1 MALGDPY
8 ATPDELAVR
17 LGGDVS
23 DSYER
28 LVDAASR
35 AVESFT
41 RRQFNREDP
50 AEDDDYAIPRRF
62 RALDRERVAVDDF
75 YTIEDLAV
83 EVNGTFWDLSSID
96 ARPWDGI
103 RYGQI
108 NWPYSDLFAINR
120 SFPWSRRAQI
130 TVWAHWGWAA
140 VPAGI
145 VEATLDVAE
154 VMSSA
159 FTSGRGTL
167 NSEAL
172 AGYSYSVNF
181 ATSSLSV
188 GADTVPPEYVK
199 ALPFRRKVF
208 GVA

>member
-8 ATPDELAVR
+8 ATPEQLAAR
-17 LGGDVS
+17 LGTDPVS
-23 DSYER
+23 DENALR
-28 LVDAASR
+28 VLDAASR

-41 RRQFNREDP
+41 RRQFNRDEDEY
-50 AEDDDYAIPRRF
+50 AEPRRF

-75 YTIEDLAV
+75 YTLEDLVV
-83 EVNGTFWDLSSID
+83 EVNGSLWDPSSID

-103 RYGQI
+103 KQGQLG
-108 NWPYSDLFAINR
+108 WPYSDLFAINR
-120 SFPWSRRAQI
+120 CFPWSRRALI
-130 TVWAHWGWAA
+130 TVWAHWGWEA

-154 VMSSA
+154 MMSLA
-159 FTSGRGTL
+159 LTSGQGPVR
-167 NSEAL
+167 SETI
-172 AGYSYSVNF
+172 GGHSISF
-181 ATSSLSV
+181 ASPGLS
-188 GADTVPPEYVK
+188 AWAEPVPPELIK